1 LEHVRGTETILLVE
15 DEELLRKV
23 VTEFLTH
30 IGYHVLSASNSRDAM
45 SIARNHKGTIHLL
58 ITDVIMPETS
68 GPELARSLCAERPDL
83 KVIYIS
89 GFDDGS
95 LAPEGVLEPGTVL
108 LTKPFSVRV
117 LSAKMREVL
126 DS

>member
-30 IGYHVLSASNSRDAM
+30 IGYHVLSASNGRDAM
-45 SIARNHKGTIHLL
+45 SIARNHKGIIHLL

-68 GPELARSLCAERPDL
+68 GPELARKLCAERPDL
-83 KVIYIS
+83 KVMYIS

-117 LSAKMREVL
+117 LSATMREVL